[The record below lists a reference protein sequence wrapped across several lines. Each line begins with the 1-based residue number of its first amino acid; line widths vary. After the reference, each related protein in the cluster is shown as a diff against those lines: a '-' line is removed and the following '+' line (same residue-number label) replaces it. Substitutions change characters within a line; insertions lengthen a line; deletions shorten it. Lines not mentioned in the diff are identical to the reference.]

1 VPSQRSVDVNM
12 DYDVVV
18 IGGGLAGLQTTRL
31 LAMRGLKV
39 VCLEQHLIGE
49 VIQLTGLFVQEA
61 FEELPFPQHLFGS
74 GLSRITI
81 HAPGGNTL
89 SVEHPHYR
97 LYVADMPALL
107 EWMAQEAKHT
117 GATILERH
125 RLVELL
131 PTRSGMEL
139 QVQYP
144 GGDPFTVTSR
154 FVLGADGPLSR
165 VAACLGLP
173 RYRRFLHGIEE
184 HYKADEIGEGVVHWY
199 FGRRLAPGYLAWV
212 IPADGGYQVGLAG
225 LVRSGWSPARALEGF
240 VEVVRPE
247 FNLGEMTFRRGG
259 VIPCAGPRPVLVK
272 ERTMLVG
279 DAAGLVSPLTSG
291 GIHFVLQ
298 QSRRSAYLVSRYLE
312 TGDTRLFRRP
322 LPPEVHRRMVMK
334 KLVRRVYELGSKD
347 WLLDLGMAVVP
358 AVLRTRLV
366 KRAFYGSKRSR
377 SRRWMPVDEEL

>member
-1 VPSQRSVDVNM
+1 MN
-12 DYDVVV
+12 YDVVV
-18 IGGGLAGLQTTRL
+18 VGGGLAGLQTTRL

-107 EWMAQEAKHT
+107 EWMAQEAKHA

-334 KLVRRVYELGSKD
+334 KFVRRVYELGSKD

-377 SRRWMPVDEEL
+377 SRRWMPVNEEL

>member
-1 VPSQRSVDVNM
+1 M

-18 IGGGLAGLQTTRL
+18 IGGGLAGLQTARL
-31 LAMRGLKV
+31 LAMRGLRA
-39 VCLEQHLIGE
+39 VCMEQYLIGE

-74 GLSRITI
+74 GLSRITV
-81 HAPGGNTL
+81 HAPGGNAL

-97 LYVADMPALL
+97 FYVADMPALL
-107 EWMAQEAKHT
+107 EWMAQEAKHA

-125 RLVELL
+125 RLLELL

-154 FVLGADGPLSR
+154 FVLGADGPLSK

-173 RYRRFLHGIEE
+173 RYKRFLHGIEE
-184 HYKADEIGEGVVHWY
+184 NYRADEVGEGVVHWY

-225 LVRSGWSPARALEGF
+225 LVRSDWSPARALEGF
-240 VEVVRPE
+240 VDRIRPE
-247 FNLGEMTFRRGG
+247 FGLGEMTFRRGG

-272 ERTMLVG
+272 ERAMLVG
-279 DAAGLVSPLTSG
+279 DAAGFVSPLTAG

-298 QSRRSAYLVSRYLE
+298 QARRASYLVSRYLE

-322 LPPEVHRRMVMK
+322 LPPEVRRRMVMK
-334 KLVRRVYELGSKD
+334 KYARRLYEWISAD

-377 SRRWMPVDEEL
+377 RRRWLPVTEEP